1 MVTANCTGCPKPKAA
16 IPVEGLDCAGQKVTI
31 INPPSKPAPTQTVA
45 HPDSVQRVLICNPS
59 ALGGGGGL
67 AALQGWYTDG
77 GEEGGTHQAIVLITQ
92 LGIQVLDLAGTD
104 VTETAAAWG
113 LGAVP
118 IATNNRQ
125 FAAARLEFGASW
137 SIAGISGGSG
147 NVYSAKLTVSAAG
160 VEYTNDGWVT
170 VYPVPVGVFE
180 LCNGDTRTNLSAI
193 GIRTDATGIV
203 DVAITY

>member
-1 MVTANCTGCPKPKAA
+1 MVTNCNGCPKPKAA

-77 GEEGGTHQAIVLITQ
+77 GEEGETHQCIILITAE
-92 LGIQVLDLAGTD
+92 GIRA
-104 VTETAAAWG
+104 VTLEGFDATTTAAAVG
-113 LGAVP
+113 LGEIPTQTV
-118 IATNNRQ
+118 NRQ
-125 FAAARLEFGASW
+125 FAGARLEFGSSW
-137 SIAGISGGSG
+137 SIAGIAGGSG
-147 NVYSAKLTVSAAG
+147 NVFSAKLTVSAAG
-160 VEYTNDGWVT
+160 VEYTNDSWVT
-170 VYPVPVGVFE
+170 VYPVPIGVFE